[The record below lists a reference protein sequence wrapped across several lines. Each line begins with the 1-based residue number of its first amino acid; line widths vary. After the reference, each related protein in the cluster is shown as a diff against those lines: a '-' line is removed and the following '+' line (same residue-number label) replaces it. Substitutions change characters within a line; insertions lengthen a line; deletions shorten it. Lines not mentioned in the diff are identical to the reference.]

1 MKQLLLFFLL
11 ITTTTAFSQPKAEV
25 AVRKLLSDQQAAWNR
40 GNIDEFMEG
49 YWKNDSLTF
58 TGKSGVTYGWTK
70 TINNYKRNYPDKAAM
85 GKLSFT
91 IISANNLST
100 SWYHVIGK
108 WRLDR
113 SSDNLEGYFTLLFK
127 KINGKWLI
135 IADHT
140 S

>member
-1 MKQLLLFFLL
+1 MKQLLLLFML
-11 ITTTTAFSQPKAEV
+11 ITTNIAFSQPKDEM
-25 AVRKLLSDQQAAWNR
+25 AVRKLLNDQQAAWNR
-40 GNIDEFMEG
+40 GNIGEFMEG

-70 TINNYKRNYPDKAAM
+70 TLNNYKRNYPDKAAM
-85 GKLSFT
+85 GKLTFT
-91 IISANNLST
+91 IIVANNLGPS
-100 SWYHVIGK
+100 YFRVIGK

-113 SSDNLEGYFTLLFK
+113 SSDNLEGYFSLLFK
-127 KINGKWLI
+127 KIKGKWLI

>member
-1 MKQLLLFFLL
+1 MKQLLLLFLL
-11 ITTTTAFSQPKAEV
+11 ITTNIAFSQPKDEM
-25 AVRKLLSDQQAAWNR
+25 AVRKLLNDQQAAWNR
-40 GNIDEFMEG
+40 GNIGEFMEG

-70 TINNYKRNYPDKAAM
+70 TLNNYKRNYPDKAAM
-85 GKLSFT
+85 GKLIFT
-91 IISANNLST
+91 IIVANNLGPS
-100 SWYHVIGK
+100 YFRVIGK

-113 SSDNLEGYFTLLFK
+113 SSDNLEGYFSLLFK
-127 KINGKWLI
+127 KIKGKWLI

>member
-1 MKQLLLFFLL
+1 MKQLLLLFLL
-11 ITTTTAFSQPKAEV
+11 ITTNIAFSQPKDEM
-25 AVRKLLSDQQAAWNR
+25 AVRKLLNDQQAAWNR
-40 GNIDEFMEG
+40 GNIGEFMEG

-70 TINNYKRNYPDKAAM
+70 TLNNYKRNYPDKAAM
-85 GKLSFT
+85 GKLTFT
-91 IISANNLST
+91 IIVANNLGPS
-100 SWYHVIGK
+100 YFRVIGK

-113 SSDNLEGYFTLLFK
+113 SSDNLEGYFSLLFK
-127 KINGKWLI
+127 KIKGKWLI